1 MKAAVPQVWIGRIG
15 LVVYLLFLLV
25 MAHDFGFKFPVVS
38 LSSLHSMQDALAL
51 AGKAALAL
59 LMRAV
64 VFVPAGLL
72 AALAC
77 GGRDRRLDRV
87 LKVWIPAL
95 VVSIA
100 LAATAIAL
108 DQGYLT
114 LIDLVLPTIGCVF
127 GVALGVAWTRG
138 PEARGRFLPRM
149 ALVLAVIVAGL
160 GALVYFSLESSPL
173 PFEPTQVTSGEKRRV
188 YRLFEGKNPQT
199 LPEGKTEELALAA
212 RDLNVLLAWGL
223 SLGHPSRKARVE
235 LMENFATLSLSAR
248 LPGES
253 KYLNLAVGVSGR
265 VENGRLRLGAKQLS
279 VGRVDTPSWLLRLLS
294 PAVAHAVAVDKRVK
308 PLLTPIRSL
317 VMEPEGVRVS
327 YGRAELPRGFVAD
340 LFQGEGTGTE
350 DLPVV
355 RAHVRH
361 LLDVAGTLPQG
372 DERFG
377 AAVVAAFDY
386 ASARSKNG
394 PAIQEN
400 RGAVL
405 ALGILLG
412 HWRVQNLVGPVLDDG
427 RLKLATRAFKDAK
440 LRDRKDWSQ
449 HFFVSASLTLLAREG
464 VSDAAGLFKEELDA
478 DGGSGFSFGDLL
490 ADRAGTT
497 FALAATRDEASARAL
512 QDRLDRGFQVDDFFP
527 PAADLPEGLTDA
539 EFRAR
544 YGGVGGEEYKRLVAE
559 IERRVSSCSAYTA
572 PAHAPVAAAETSS

>member
-1 MKAAVPQVWIGRIG
+1 MKAGVPQAWIGPIG
-15 LVVYLLFLLV
+15 LVVYVLFLLV
-25 MAHDFGFKFPVVS
+25 VAHDFGVKFPAVS
-38 LSSLHSMQDALAL
+38 LSSLHSMEDALAL
-51 AGKAALAL
+51 AGKAALEL
-59 LMRAV
+59 LLPPAI
-64 VFVPAGLL
+64 FVPAGLL

-77 GGRDRRLDRV
+77 GRRDRRLDRV
-87 LKVWIPAL
+87 LKVWTPAL
-95 VVSIA
+95 ILSIA
-100 LAATAIAL
+100 LAATVIAL
-108 DQGYLT
+108 DQGHLT
-114 LIDLVLPTIGCVF
+114 LLDLVLPTIGSVF
-127 GVALGVAWTRG
+127 GVALGVAWIKG
-138 PEARGRFLPRM
+138 PEARQRFLPRM
-149 ALVLAVIVAGL
+149 AAVLLVIVAGL

-199 LPEGKTEELALAA
+199 LPEGKIEELSLAA

-235 LMENFATLSLSAR
+235 LMEDYATLSLSAR

-253 KYLNLAVGVSGR
+253 RYLNLAVGLEGGVQ
-265 VENGRLRLGAKQLS
+265 NGRLQLGAKQLS
-279 VGRVDTPSWLLRLLS
+279 VGRLDTPSWLLRLVS
-294 PAVAHAVAVDKRVK
+294 PVVTHAVAADRRVN
-308 PLLTPIRSL
+308 PLLSPIRSL
-317 VMEPEGVRVS
+317 VMEPEGVRVA
-327 YGRAELPRGFVAD
+327 YGRTELPRGFVAD

-377 AAVVAAFDY
+377 AAVVSAFDY

-427 RLKLATRAFKDAK
+427 RLKLATRAFKGVK
-440 LRDRKDWSQ
+440 LRDRRDWSQ
-449 HFFVSASLTLLAREG
+449 HFFVSASLTLLARQS

-497 FALAATRDEASARAL
+497 FALAATRDEASARAF

-544 YGGVGGEEYKRLVAE
+544 YGGVGGEEYKRLLDE
-559 IERRVSSCSAYTA
+559 IERRVSRCSAYAGPTQ
-572 PAHAPVAAAETSS
+572 APVGPAETSS